1 MTIMEMAM
9 STKWAWPWCR
19 SSRRSVSRGIRAAAP
34 LVMLALSLG
43 ACAGGNPLVTSQGE
57 QVAASEDVAPLVR
70 LADGLRQRGELTTAI
85 ALYQRAAASSGD
97 ANELVL
103 LGRALAEAGANERAA
118 GAFRRALSREP
129 DHPDALL
136 GLGIAY
142 LSLRQI
148 NKSIQYLQQ
157 LVQQGDGSDTVR
169 YAALGAAFDIAG
181 RHEQAVATYTAG
193 LEMVPGDLD
202 LKSNLALSYAL
213 YGRHV
218 EAINLMIE
226 VTDRLNAGRA
236 HHRNLVLVLALAGQD
251 RDAVASG
258 LRLLGERETQDVM
271 TQAASVRE
279 LATGIDRARAIGLS

>member
-1 MTIMEMAM
+1 MTILGMAM
-9 STKWAWPWCR
+9 STKWSRPCCR
-19 SSRRSVSRGIRAAAP
+19 SSRRPALGNIRTAAA
-34 LVMLALSLG
+34 LVMLALGLS
-43 ACAGGNPLVTSQGE
+43 ACAGNNPLVTSQDE
-57 QVAASEDVAPLVR
+57 PVAARQDVTSLVR

-129 DHPDALL
+129 NHPDALL
-136 GLGIAY
+136 GLGVAY

-148 NKSIQYLQQ
+148 DKSIQYLQQ
-157 LVQQGDGSDTVR
+157 LVDQSDGADTVR
-169 YAALGAAFDIAG
+169 YAALGAALDIAG

-202 LKSNLALSYAL
+202 LMSNLALSYAL

-226 VTDRLNAGRA
+226 VTDTLNAGRS

-271 TQAASVRE
+271 TQAASVRD
-279 LATGIDRARAIGLS
+279 LATGVDRARAIGLS